1 MLFSKSPVKDISQK
15 IKPPQASIKNL
26 KIERKKD
33 FDSFLTYIKREAKTL
48 DDIKLP
54 KISEVKRK
62 PFPIIGALLGLGF
75 LGAGG
80 LLSGLG
86 SGDGESDGSTS
97 KDSNFKLPSL
107 SLASMKAYS
116 GKGKGKG
123 KKKKGDGDKPP
134 SGVTDGT
141 GAKKVVRETRYQQNR
156 LQKIRNR
163 VLNIKKKRYTTRIK
177 GAIELKGEAL
187 LRQQKLEDRM
197 TKAYNRNRKQFPVE
211 LTRKEKEAFR
221 LFREENRQKKL
232 IRIMANLMDSPAY
245 AEADAEFNKIMGNR
259 AVKNKELVEEE
270 VSVTT
275 GAGGKKIKKRGAP
288 KIRLKSGERVL
299 VTGTVGA
306 TDIDSFINAEDP
318 FNPNKKTKVSQVPIT
333 SSGGPSEGF
342 GGAPVTSGTGG
353 SKSKGTGSTKISF
366 GSDTPLATPENIK
379 AELELKKFIRDDFKR
394 KNKENQTNR
403 MSKAYEKNRFR
414 FPKKTGGGG
423 FPYSTFRISDEG
435 RNFKKTFMDFYKVKN
450 NTLRVLSFMSGL
462 MGGSPKLT
470 FIRMLVETSINDLL
484 YNPVA
489 DGTLEGNI
497 EMMEVNR
504 AEQINSL
511 SSLIMSG
518 EIDSP
523 LGDGIPENSADTF
536 ITPPSYQLPA
546 GGSAPS
552 FDSRIFSAQDED
564 ERLAEELIKYRLGE
578 R

>member
-1 MLFSKSPVKDISQK
+1 MFLSKSPVKDISQK

-26 KIERKKD
+26 KFERKRD
-33 FDSFLTYIKREAKTL
+33 FDSFLTYVKREAKTL
-48 DDIKLP
+48 DDIKIP

-86 SGDGESDGSTS
+86 SGDDSGDGLTS
-97 KDSNFKLPSL
+97 KDSDFKLSSL

-123 KKKKGDGDKPP
+123 KKKKGEGDKPP
-134 SGVTDGT
+134 SGVTGGT
-141 GAKKVVRETRYQQNR
+141 GAKKVVTESKYQQNR

-163 VLNIKKKRYTTRIK
+163 ILNIKRKRYTTKIK
-177 GAIELKGEAL
+177 GTIELKGEAL

-211 LTRKEKEAFR
+211 LTRKEKQAFAAI
-221 LFREENRQKKL
+221 REENRLKKFNQIL
-232 IRIMANLMDSPAY
+232 ANLMDDPRS
-245 AEADAEFNKIMGNR
+245 AEADAQFEEARKSPAERNKNMRKKKVSITRSR
-259 AVKNKELVEEE
+259 AFAIGTGDSTITYGGSTDSFGGS
-270 VSVTT
+270 SVT
-275 GAGGKKIKKRGAP
+275 
-288 KIRLKSGERVL
+288 
-299 VTGTVGA
+299 
-306 TDIDSFINAEDP
+306 
-318 FNPNKKTKVSQVPIT
+318 
-333 SSGGPSEGF
+333 F
-342 GGAPVTSGTGG
+342 GSG
-353 SKSKGTGSTKISF
+353 SKSKGTGSKKISF
-366 GSDTPLATPENIK
+366 GSNTPLATPEEIK
-379 AELELKKFIRDDFKR
+379 AEKDLQKFIRSETKR
-394 KNKENQTNR
+394 RNKGNQRNR

-414 FPKKTGGGG
+414 FPKKTGGGSGG

-489 DGTLEGNI
+489 DGTMEANI

-523 LGDGIPENSADTF
+523 FMDGIPENSADTF
-536 ITPPSYQLPA
+536 ITPPSYQLPV
-546 GGSAPS
+546 GGSTPG
-552 FDSRIFSAQDED
+552 FDTKIFSNQDENQ
-564 ERLAEELIKYRLGE
+564 RLAEELIKYKLGE